1 MRSKVI
7 KYVLTVLLIVFVAYN
22 SVYFRK
28 LDEVKA
34 VSSSTSFD
42 PETFARD
49 FYDNKLRPS
58 ADSAVDLAVLISFL
72 KTKPDETFKRY
83 SHALAIGNIRYFL
96 IKGEGTV
103 KSIASDAVAVD
114 LKGGESSTSVN
125 IATEFVYGNAIR
137 DASGQVNLNDFTNT
151 AEFNAISERINEII
165 RTDVVPP
172 FVGKAKEG
180 SNVKFSGA
188 IEMNQK
194 YIDLSLIEVIPLELS
209 IQN

>member
-1 MRSKVI
+1 MRNKVI

-22 SVYFRK
+22 SVYFKK

-34 VSSSTSFD
+34 VSSANSFD
-42 PETFARD
+42 PKTYARD

-58 ADSAVDLAVLISFL
+58 ADSAVDLTILISFL
-72 KTKPDETFKRY
+72 KTQPDEAFKRY

-96 IKGEGTV
+96 IKGEGII

-114 LKGGESSTSVN
+114 LNGEAGNTEVN

-137 DASGQVNLNDFTNT
+137 DASGQVNLNEFTNT
-151 AEFNAISERINEII
+151 AEFNTISEKINEII

-172 FVGKAKEG
+172 FLGKAKEG
-180 SNVKFSGA
+180 SNVRFTGA

-194 YIDLSLIEVIPLELS
+194 YVDVSLIEVIPVELS

>member
-1 MRSKVI
+1 MRNKVI
-7 KYVLTVLLIVFVAYN
+7 KYLLTIIVIVFVAYN
-22 SVYFRK
+22 SVYFKK

-34 VSSSTSFD
+34 VSSKSFD
-42 PETFARD
+42 PNKYARD

-58 ADSAVDLAVLISFL
+58 ADSAVDLAVLISSL
-72 KTKPDETFKRY
+72 KTQPDEAFKRY

-96 IKGEGTV
+96 IRGEGTI
-103 KSIASDAVAVD
+103 KSIAGDAVVVD
-114 LKGGESSTSVN
+114 LKGGEVKTEVN

-137 DASGQVNLNDFTNT
+137 DASGQMNLNDFTNT
-151 AEFNAISERINEII
+151 AEFNTISEKINEII

-172 FVGKAKEG
+172 FLGMAKEG
-180 SNVKFSGA
+180 SNVKFTGA

-194 YIDLSLIEVIPLELS
+194 YIDISLIEVIPVELS